1 MIKKAKEFIANIA
14 FMFRYSWKIG
24 KSGVLFLIIKTV
36 VATVQPFALLIIPK
50 YILDELSGKMRWN
63 VTLFYVILLICVLA
77 FFALCNILIWHF
89 EKTVTNIIQMKN
101 TLLYDD
107 LWLNMDYERLE
118 SNDVRNL
125 GINVQNNINAWN
137 FLNDTVCGF
146 ISNIVQL
153 AGYTYIITSLHP
165 LMILVII
172 IITLLLSMLSK
183 KYQKINFEYQPVIA
197 RFSRKFNYIF
207 STLINFSYGKDIRIN
222 KASDWLL
229 SRYETETNEYI
240 KKYSENQ
247 RKVLTIEILNAAID
261 MAQLVI
267 VYGYCAYKAI
277 IGSITVG
284 SFTVFIGA
292 ITAFASSFTGMIQ
305 RCIQTKY
312 LSEYVNM
319 YKAFAKAAGSA
330 ETNNNASA
338 VLKSDKHELKFVDV
352 TFKYPNTD
360 NFVLK
365 NVNITIHS
373 GERLSIVGYNG
384 AGKSTFIKLICRLY
398 EPTEGK
404 IFYNGVDIS
413 TIDKKEYRELLSV
426 VFQDFQVFSMT
437 LRDNIVLNRSTN
449 ENEVVEA
456 IEKSGLTGKVETL
469 EKGLDTQ
476 IGRQFDRSGIEFS
489 GGEAQKLACARAYYR
504 NAPIVILDE
513 PTAALDPIAE
523 CQLYNR
529 FNTIIGEKTAIYIS
543 HRLASVKFCDVIAV
557 FAAGELVEYGTHTEL
572 MTFDGVY
579 ADMFKKQSEHYITD
593 QGGENS
599 ETK

>member
-1 MIKKAKEFIANIA
+1 MKKVKEFIKNIA

-24 KSGVLFLIIKTV
+24 KSGVLFLIIKTI
-36 VATVQPFALLIIPK
+36 VATVQPLALLIIPK
-50 YILDELSGKMRWN
+50 YILDELSGQMRWN
-63 VTLFYVILLICVLA
+63 VTLFYVLMLICVLA
-77 FFALCNILIWHF
+77 FFALCNIIIGHI
-89 EKTVTNIIQMKN
+89 EKTVTSKIQMKN

-107 LWLNMDYERLE
+107 LWLNMDYGRLE
-118 SNDVRNL
+118 SSDVRDL
-125 GINVQNNINAWN
+125 GVNVQNNINAWS

-146 ISNIVQL
+146 ISNIAQL

-165 LMILVII
+165 FMILVII
-172 IITLLLSMLSK
+172 LITLGVSMLSK

-197 RFSRKFNYIF
+197 RFSRKFNYLF
-207 STLINFSYGKDIRIN
+207 STMINFSYGKDIRIN

-229 SRYETETNEYI
+229 SRYETETGEYI

-247 RKVLTIEILNAAID
+247 RKVLAIEIGNAAID
-261 MAQLVI
+261 MLQVVI
-267 VYGYCAYKAI
+267 VYGYCAYRAI

-292 ITAFASSFTGMIQ
+292 ITAFASSFTGIIQ

-319 YKAFAKAAGSA
+319 YKSFEVMASPA
-330 ETNNNASA
+330 ETKKEAGV
-338 VLKSDKHELKFVDV
+338 VLKSDKHELQFVDV
-352 TFKYPNTD
+352 SFKYPNTD
-360 NFVLK
+360 IFVLK
-365 NVNITIHS
+365 HINITIHS

-404 IFYNGVDIS
+404 ILYNGVDIS

-426 VFQDFQVFSMT
+426 VFQDFQIFSMT
-437 LRDNIVLNRSTN
+437 LRENIVLNRDDN
-449 ENEVVEA
+449 EIEVLES
-456 IEKSGLTGKVETL
+456 IDKSGLTDKVEAL

-579 ADMFKKQSEHYITD
+579 ADMFKRQAEHYITD
-593 QGGENS
+593 QGGEIS